1 MKRILAIFLCLI
13 LLPLEASAVRMPKVS
28 AQKRIEMQTHY
39 YNNANSQDVFNAAI
53 ETLQNSDFI
62 IQDINPEYGYINARK
77 TFKSNYVSKKRVLG
91 WSTVFAAATAYTV
104 FSYGSTAYSMY
115 SPSRRVLNEM
125 RKKNIIVD
133 TNVFVEP
140 MPDGTT
146 KVRFLLV
153 EKILQNA
160 DGFSFMKAAPMRI
173 IRIYRPEVYDEFFS
187 QVGENLSN
195 KGI

>member
-1 MKRILAIFLCLI
+1 MKKFIAIFLCLI
-13 LLPLEASAVRMPKVS
+13 LLPLEACAVRMPKVS
-28 AQKRIEMQTHY
+28 AQKRTDMQTRY
-39 YNNANSQDVFNAAI
+39 YNTSDSQAVLKAAI
-53 ETLQNSDFI
+53 ETLQNSDFV
-62 IQDINPEYGYINARK
+62 IQNINTDYGYICARK
-77 TFKSNYVSKKRVLG
+77 TFKGNYVSKGRVLG

-104 FSYGSTAYSMY
+104 FSYGSTAYYMY

-125 RKKNIIVD
+125 RKKNMVVD

-146 KVRFLLV
+146 KVRFLAV

-160 DGFSFMKAAPMRI
+160 DGFSFMKAAPMRV

-187 QVGENLSN
+187 QINESLTN
-195 KGI
+195 KGL

>member
-1 MKRILAIFLCLI
+1 MKKIIVIFLCLI
-13 LLPLEASAVRMPKVS
+13 LLPLEAFAVRMPKVS
-28 AQKRIEMQTHY
+28 AQKQTDMQTHY
-39 YNNANSQDVFNAAI
+39 FNTSNSQAVLIAAI
-53 ETLQNSDFI
+53 ETLQDSDFV
-62 IQDINPEYGYINARK
+62 IQNINTDYGYVCARK
-77 TFKSNYVSKKRVLG
+77 TFKGNYVSKGRVLG

-125 RKKNIIVD
+125 RKKNMVVD

-140 MPDGTT
+140 MADGTT
-146 KVRFLLV
+146 KVRFLVV

-160 DGFSFMKAAPMRI
+160 DGFSFMKAAPMRV

-187 QVGENLSN
+187 QINEILSN
-195 KGI
+195 KGF

>member
-1 MKRILAIFLCLI
+1 MKKFIAIFLCLI
-13 LLPLEASAVRMPKVS
+13 LLPLEACAVRMPKVS
-28 AQKRIEMQTHY
+28 AQKRTDMQTRY
-39 YNNANSQDVFNAAI
+39 YNTSDSQAVLKAAI
-53 ETLQNSDFI
+53 ETLQNSDFV
-62 IQDINPEYGYINARK
+62 IQNINTDYGYICARK
-77 TFKSNYVSKKRVLG
+77 TFKGNYVSKGRVLG

-104 FSYGSTAYSMY
+104 FSYGSTAYYMY

-125 RKKNIIVD
+125 RKKNMVVD

-146 KVRFLLV
+146 KVRFLAV

-187 QVGENLSN
+187 QINESLTN
-195 KGI
+195 KGL

>member
-1 MKRILAIFLCLI
+1 MKKFIAIFLCLI
-13 LLPLEASAVRMPKVS
+13 LLPLEACAVRMPKVS
-28 AQKRIEMQTHY
+28 AQKRTDMQTRY
-39 YNNANSQDVFNAAI
+39 YNTSDTQAVLKAAI
-53 ETLQNSDFI
+53 ETLQNSDFV
-62 IQDINPEYGYINARK
+62 IQDINTDYGYICARK
-77 TFKSNYVSKKRVLG
+77 TFKGNYVSKGRVLG

-104 FSYGSTAYSMY
+104 FSYGSTAYYMY

-125 RKKNIIVD
+125 RKKNMVVD

-146 KVRFLLV
+146 KVRFLAV

-160 DGFSFMKAAPMRI
+160 DGFSFMKAAPMRV

-187 QVGENLSN
+187 QINESLTN
-195 KGI
+195 KGL

>member
-1 MKRILAIFLCLI
+1 MKKFIAIFLCLI
-13 LLPLEASAVRMPKVS
+13 LLPLEACAVRMPKVS
-28 AQKRIEMQTHY
+28 AQKRTDMQTRY
-39 YNNANSQDVFNAAI
+39 YNTSDSQAVLKAAI
-53 ETLQNSDFI
+53 ETLQNSDFV
-62 IQDINPEYGYINARK
+62 IQDINTDYGYICARK
-77 TFKSNYVSKKRVLG
+77 TFKGNYVSKGRVLG

-104 FSYGSTAYSMY
+104 FSYGSTAYYMY

-125 RKKNIIVD
+125 RKKNMVVD

-146 KVRFLLV
+146 KVRFLAV

-160 DGFSFMKAAPMRI
+160 DGFSFMKAAPMRV

-187 QVGENLSN
+187 QINESLTN
-195 KGI
+195 KGL